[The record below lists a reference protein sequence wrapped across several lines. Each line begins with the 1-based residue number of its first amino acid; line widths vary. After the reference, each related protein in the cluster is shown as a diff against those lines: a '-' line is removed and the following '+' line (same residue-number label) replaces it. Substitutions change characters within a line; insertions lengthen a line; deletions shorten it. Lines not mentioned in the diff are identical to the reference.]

1 MEGSKEWLEG
11 QEPVKVVDQGMVIYL
26 SSLVDNSTFDEQVK
40 EDYYRRMSESMPLEE
55 YEKAKVELLD
65 SQQDKI
71 TSGLNYNQGDIVKHL
86 GKLK

>member
-86 GKLK
+86 RKLK